1 MTHTFDKIHWD
12 NSYMPIG
19 GSPFDGQWVHSVS
32 TLLNNVTIAA
42 SDSTTVD
49 LSSYLPDT
57 THRWEVIFVIR
68 GVTGSTSGN
77 TIRLLLG
84 SGTSGNTYYRELAC
98 RTRASSSEYVGG
110 TANIV
115 INAGD
120 AKVVLQN
127 TESVAASGV
136 YLAAAYYR
144 CLGSNVDTNR
154 IENVKIPSTT
164 LSPNGIMWGDLVN
177 TSGVLSNFDKYSY
190 FEVINGKQNNNAEYV
205 VKFTV
210 NGQST
215 STQVIMHA
223 SLFGCIEMS
232 ANSYNIYTYNWQ
244 TSSTVALFTATNNTT
259 YWVKFTI
266 NGTSVTY
273 SYSTDGENYTQVAS
287 YSDNTLT
294 TADNNYN
301 LSFGNSSEINNRSR
315 SFLGTIDL
323 SGCYINVDGE
333 RYWSGLDNTKT
344 IQFGGDN
351 FDGQWYSYNDTEINL
366 LSSAS
371 LNATTKTSV
380 DISSYIPNDGY
391 AYELLIRGYCRT
403 STTSGNNVFIRV
415 GTVDTTGGDN
425 PILMRGITRTA
436 SYRNVFGNMLLPISS
451 SERKIYIYNAGN
463 AAATTMTIQIT
474 GIKRVGKNKT
484 NGSYLENIATPDGT
498 TTPFGGKIADAQWAS
513 KRSTVVNAVQFNDST
528 TTNHDYTVAN
538 YLPTNNEWY
547 EILAT
552 TYSVTGSTS
561 GNQVNWGLYCSPQP
575 LGGVSQQGMY
585 INTRS
590 ASTQIARNNQLIIG
604 RQNTAGNL
612 VVRIRNYGTSQT
624 GNNSVYFS
632 GYRRLGKNI

>member
-1 MTHTFDKIHWD
+1 MTNVISKITTPD
-12 NSYMPIG
+12 GTQTIG

-42 SDSTTVD
+42 SGSTTVD

-84 SGTSGNTYYRELAC
+84 SGTSGNAYYRELAC
-98 RTRASSSEYVGG
+98 RTRASSSEYAGG

-127 TESVAASGV
+127 TESVAASNV
-136 YLAAAYYR
+136 YLRAVYYR
-144 CLGSNVDTNR
+144 CLGSNTDTNH

-215 STQVIMHA
+215 TSQVIMHA
-223 SLFGCIEMS
+223 NSFGCIEMS

-294 TADNNYN
+294 TADNNYI
-301 LSFGNSSEINNRSR
+301 LTFGSSSEINQRNN

-333 RYWSGLDNTKT
+333 RYWNGLDNTKT

-351 FDGQWYSYNDTEINL
+351 FDGQWQTL
-366 LSSAS
+366 RMG
-371 LNATTKTSV
+371 
-380 DISSYIPNDGY
+380 GY
-391 AYELLIRGYCRT
+391 
-403 STTSGNNVFIRV
+403 
-415 GTVDTTGGDN
+415 
-425 PILMRGITRTA
+425 
-436 SYRNVFGNMLLPISS
+436 
-451 SERKIYIYNAGN
+451 
-463 AAATTMTIQIT
+463 
-474 GIKRVGKNKT
+474 
-484 NGSYLENIATPDGT
+484 
-498 TTPFGGKIADAQWAS
+498 
-513 KRSTVVNAVQFNDST
+513 
-528 TTNHDYTVAN
+528 
-538 YLPTNNEWY
+538 
-547 EILAT
+547 
-552 TYSVTGSTS
+552 
-561 GNQVNWGLYCSPQP
+561 
-575 LGGVSQQGMY
+575 
-585 INTRS
+585 
-590 ASTQIARNNQLIIG
+590 
-604 RQNTAGNL
+604 
-612 VVRIRNYGTSQT
+612 
-624 GNNSVYFS
+624 
-632 GYRRLGKNI
+632 